1 MIEFDEKP
9 AQIGTN
15 IKIVGVGGA
24 GGNAINTMIANELY
38 GVEFIAANT
47 DSTDIVK
54 SKAKMTLQLGKK
66 LTRGLGTGANPDLG
80 GRAAEE
86 SKDDIKSHLDGA
98 DMIFIAAGMG
108 GGTGTGGAP
117 VIAKIAREMGILT
130 LGIVTTPFTFE
141 GRKRK
146 ENAAEGIRNLKEYVD
161 TLIVIPNEKLCQIY
175 ADLSVAEAFQH
186 ADNVLFEAAKAVSD
200 IINLSG
206 YINLDFADVKTV
218 MQNMGYAL
226 MGTGTAEGDN
236 RAVNAAKAA
245 INNPLLSDIDLA
257 GCQSMLIN
265 ITAGTDIKMSEFE
278 EVSTVVVNET
288 GSAANIITGLIYD
301 DTMMGK
307 ISVTLI
313 ATGLK
318 SSEGDRIIDFPAPS
332 YMQPN
337 PVVQPAK
344 PVQDKVDEDIQDIF
358 ARLDIQSSSSRAGG
372 EEKSKPEDTTRGPN
386 LRTDIPSFLKALD

>member
-1 MIEFDEKP
+1 
-9 AQIGTN
+9 
-15 IKIVGVGGA
+15 
-24 GGNAINTMIANELY
+24 
-38 GVEFIAANT
+38 
-47 DSTDIVK
+47 
-54 SKAKMTLQLGKK
+54 
-66 LTRGLGTGANPDLG
+66 
-80 GRAAEE
+80 
-86 SKDDIKSHLDGA
+86 
-98 DMIFIAAGMG
+98 
-108 GGTGTGGAP
+108 
-117 VIAKIAREMGILT
+117 
-130 LGIVTTPFTFE
+130 
-141 GRKRK
+141 
-146 ENAAEGIRNLKEYVD
+146 
-161 TLIVIPNEKLCQIY
+161 EKLCQIY